1 MGDRIIRKVEVGA
14 ERLAKKVVD
23 LHFINCKK
31 NKLLET
37 SALLL
42 RVSGNTK
49 YDFRRR
55 KIISILNMKTF
66 LTSDIIFQA
75 AKSGKTS
82 FGGKVENLGKLE
94 LQVNI

>member
-31 NKLLET
+31 NQLLET

-55 KIISILNMKTF
+55 KIKSILNMKIF
-66 LTSDIIFQA
+66 LTSGYYF
-75 AKSGKTS
+75 SGCQDWKD
-82 FGGKVENLGKLE
+82 
-94 LQVNI
+94 